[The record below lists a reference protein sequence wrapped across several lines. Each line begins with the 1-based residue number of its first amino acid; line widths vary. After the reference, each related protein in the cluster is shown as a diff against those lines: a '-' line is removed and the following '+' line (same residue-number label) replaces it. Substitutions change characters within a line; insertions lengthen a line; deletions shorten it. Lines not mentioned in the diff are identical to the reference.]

1 MAIRIKQSAT
11 FMWPVEVMIPR
22 SGGDFDKFTFDAEF
36 RRLSTDEWRKMVDKM
51 GEGKM
56 DLADIAVAIIAGWS
70 GVDDEPGVAV
80 PFSDTALKDLL
91 NIAQVPGAI
100 FTAFSKSLSGA
111 AREKN

>member
-1 MAIRIKQSAT
+1 MAIRIKQSPT

-91 NIAQVPGAI
+91 NIAQVPAAI
-100 FTAFSKSLSGA
+100 FAAFSKSLSGA

>member
-1 MAIRIKQSAT
+1 
-11 FMWPVEVMIPR
+11 MWPVEVMIPR

-51 GEGKM
+51 GAGKM

-100 FTAFSKSLSGA
+100 FAAFSKSLNGP